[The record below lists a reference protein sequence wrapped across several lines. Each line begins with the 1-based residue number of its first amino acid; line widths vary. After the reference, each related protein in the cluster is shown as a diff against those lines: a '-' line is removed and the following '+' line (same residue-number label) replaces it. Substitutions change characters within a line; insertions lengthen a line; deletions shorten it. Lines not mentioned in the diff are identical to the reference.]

1 VLRYVEVTT
10 QQRAAQISPRKL
22 EDRSTPTL
30 GGSRRVCRSSK
41 FSAGKA
47 NSRTQPGS
55 ARRGR
60 PESSPGLR
68 RGRRA
73 VVGIA
78 GVGGRGG
85 GGGGAGMMVNTSPQ
99 TERITLTRRPQSASS
114 SYRRHRNDDV
124 GGGGE
129 RGGGGV
135 KDRARRDDRSGNWQ
149 NNTHKEAA
157 GRGGVAGRL
166 TYTYDEGK
174 KSEQPRFVRPWSAS
188 RSRATRGSPIGGHPR
203 ARSGM
208 RARTPSKEDDLVQSR
223 SP

>member
-1 VLRYVEVTT
+1 MLRYVEVTT
-10 QQRAAQISPRKL
+10 QQRAAQTSPRKL
-22 EDRSTPTL
+22 ENRSTPTL

-47 NSRTQPGS
+47 NSRARPGS

-99 TERITLTRRPQSASS
+99 MERITMTRRPQSASS
-114 SYRRHRNDDV
+114 SYRRHRNDV

-129 RGGGGV
+129 RGG
-135 KDRARRDDRSGNWQ
+135 KDRARRDDRSGNRQ
-149 NNTHKEAA
+149 NDTRKAA

-166 TYTYDEGK
+166 TYTHDEGK

-188 RSRATRGSPIGGHPR
+188 RSRATRGSAAGGHAR

-208 RARTPSKEDDLVQSR
+208 RAITPSKEGDLVQSP